1 MKKSHFLFIFY
12 IFVQWS
18 IFSAGAQTQ
27 YTKQLSSDFIT
38 LQESDYPVTTDGI
51 PYFAQVFQLDTL
63 CQQKDIAVELL
74 YPEWQPLSIEEKRA
88 LAKYNIKVETLKIQH
103 HLSTSRKRSVVEVNF
118 SPIALVKGRAMRL
131 TSAKIQIK
139 ISPQLTPSAKRVSAN
154 PSAKRW
160 KDNSV
165 LSQGKWIKIRVEKEG
180 IYQLTSSFLK
190 KNGLSDINKV
200 KLYGYGGRPIEENWT
215 FDNNEGTPDD
225 LQEIPLYRK
234 SDGTAL

>member
-1 MKKSHFLFIFY
+1 MKKSNFLFIFY

-38 LQESDYPVTTDGI
+38 LQESDYPITTDGI

-103 HLSTSRKRSVVEVNF
+103 HLSTSRKRSVVEISF
-118 SPIALVKGRAMRL
+118 SPIALVNGRVMRL

-139 ISPQLTPSAKRVSAN
+139 ILQ
-154 PSAKRW
+154 
-160 KDNSV
+160 
-165 LSQGKWIKIRVEKEG
+165 IFFIRKAG
-180 IYQLTSSFLK
+180 FFNSSFFCFVMPVAYFAAK
-190 KNGLSDINKV
+190 HFMQKN
-200 KLYGYGGRPIEENWT
+200 
-215 FDNNEGTPDD
+215 
-225 LQEIPLYRK
+225 EIAYFTSFSLMY
-234 SDGTAL
+234 